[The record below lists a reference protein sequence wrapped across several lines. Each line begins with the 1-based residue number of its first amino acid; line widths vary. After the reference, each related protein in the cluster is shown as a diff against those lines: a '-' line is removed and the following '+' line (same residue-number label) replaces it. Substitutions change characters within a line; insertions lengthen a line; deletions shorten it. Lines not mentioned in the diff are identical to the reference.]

1 MRCVR
6 SYHLQTVDPIN
17 TIPLQI
23 FIQQV
28 KSAQASQAR
37 EVKLDIATAN
47 NLAFTLGIVMS
58 RLTEDL
64 EKILVKSKDVKDDE
78 VIQVTMDGGTGWK

>member
-1 MRCVR
+1 
-6 SYHLQTVDPIN
+6 LQTVDPIN